1 METDSPH
8 PYYLVAQ
15 VDHAKQSISTYS
27 ALFTETGDRRKEDH
41 FYYPGWLQIQDGEPF
56 QIFFSTTKKDRVE
69 LTCLVNLELDMSFP
83 DVSHNTRFS
92 TRWFVATQTEDAV
105 ITILPCPRA
114 ANNPSAIYFSVG
126 LVRSSKLWRLQ
137 SITVRNVFGFMRKA
151 EEPILKQGPQSTV
164 AKNDK
169 RKLDNID
176 LHLCCLDHS
185 INKTE
190 AWLDELHHEKKRKL
204 AERQAVFI
212 ELGHCGVLV
221 EDL

>member
-105 ITILPCPRA
+105 IRILSCSRA
-114 ANNPSAIYFSVG
+114 SKNPSAIYFSVG
-126 LVRSSKLWRLQ
+126 LIRNGKQWRLQ
-137 SITVRNVFGFMRKA
+137 SITVCNVFAFIR
-151 EEPILKQGPQSTV
+151 EEEQSILKQGPQSTV
-164 AKNDK
+164 VRNDK
-169 RKLDNID
+169 RKLEDLD
-176 LHLCCLDHS
+176 LHLRYLNHY
-185 INKTE
+185 ITKTE
-190 AWLDELHHEKKRKL
+190 ASLKELHQEKKTKL
-204 AERQAVFI
+204 AERQVVFK
-212 ELGHCGVLV
+212 ELGHCGIPV